1 MPRSMRNRLTLGTIM
16 SLPLIEPLDRVVVD
30 GLPTCSATLTIIQ
43 LLGRVDRVD
52 LGNALDSATRA
63 RLTAPSVVHRRLIEL
78 GRQGR
83 HGVRELD
90 KLMESAGVES
100 WLERRFLAAIRR
112 AGLPEPN
119 RQRVYRSDG
128 RHVARVD
135 FDFEPV
141 PLVVEVGGRRG
152 YMTAAERRRKERRRN
167 ELQLLGKTVYFFTT
181 EDVRDDERYVLATL
195 RSALGLAA

>member
-1 MPRSMRNRLTLGTIM
+1 M
-16 SLPLIEPLDRVVVD
+16 
-30 GLPTCSATLTIIQ
+30 
-43 LLGRVDRVD
+43 
-52 LGNALDSATRA
+52 
-63 RLTAPSVVHRRLIEL
+63 
-78 GRQGR
+78 
-83 HGVRELD
+83 
-90 KLMESAGVES
+90 ES

-128 RHVARVD
+128 RHVAHVD

-141 PLVVEVGGRRG
+141 PLVVEVGGRRRLHQRG
-152 YMTAAERRRKERRRN
+152 RNGAERNAGVTNFSCTARR
-167 ELQLLGKTVYFFTT
+167 VSFCTT